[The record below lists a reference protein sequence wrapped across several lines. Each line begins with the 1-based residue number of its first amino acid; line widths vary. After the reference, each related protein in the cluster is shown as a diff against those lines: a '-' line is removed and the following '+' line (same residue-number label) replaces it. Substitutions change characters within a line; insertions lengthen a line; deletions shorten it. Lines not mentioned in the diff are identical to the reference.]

1 MAWDWTLSKETYGL
15 SSPIWCQH
23 STVHNQGLNDKGG
36 GRKCFTYAT
45 GLEGIANNDDES
57 DYVRDQ
63 TGLPNSKRVWTGERA
78 RQVI

>member
-1 MAWDWTLSKETYGL
+1 MAFHPQYDE
-15 SSPIWCQH
+15 H

-78 RQVI
+78 RQGV